1 MPASPDSRDAPDV
14 QPPLHPIAPTTNL
27 RLPSPPTTSPVSGAF
42 ANYIAS
48 NAWHTTGSV
57 SSKVSAIHQRAAA
70 HATVRLTVGE
80 SYSTAGPACQFLYPP
95 NVPSRSLWW
104 KSWGSANGAAAQS
117 PCVEAV
123 AGRSGRTVDAVR
135 GLVAFGSQG
144 YSTKPGWAGFLC
156 LMNAQGLSL
165 FQVCFCCRELIVCR

>member
-1 MPASPDSRDAPDV
+1 MRKVPASPDSRDAPDV

-27 RLPSPPTTSPVSGAF
+27 RPPSPPTTSPVSGAF

-95 NVPSRSLWW
+95 NVPSRVPLVEELGFCQ
-104 KSWGSANGAAAQS
+104 WG
-117 PCVEAV
+117 CCAV
-123 AGRSGRTVDAVR
+123 AMRRSCRRPVGSESGCRAGTCRLRESRLLYKAWVGGIPVSHERA
-135 GLVAFGSQG
+135 GAFAF
-144 YSTKPGWAGFLC
+144 PGMFL
-156 LMNAQGLSL
+156 LS
-165 FQVCFCCRELIVCR
+165 